1 MIVICR
7 SAPFAA
13 ALLLVASAVMTG
25 LVAGRSITGSVNVAT
40 KDAGNTAQV
49 VVLQESSDWLS
60 EGYWRRRRENSQR
73 QQTRRDTYD
82 QSNLGLRVNPF
93 DRTETPR
100 SENRAP
106 RRGNYRTVC
115 VRLCDGYYFPISF
128 STTEARFEEDEKACQ
143 STCSSDSR
151 LFYYENSDGSPET
164 MTDRK
169 GRAYASL
176 KAAFLYRTTYEKSCQ
191 CRPDPWSDEAKQR
204 HATYLDK
211 GLEKRSKAMAKLQK
225 QRSRIAARDAR
236 KQQQISGLGDGTS
249 ATGQSVQQAKRQS
262 AALPRY
268 QQSNRMSLGQSV
280 NAPRRAPPR
289 AAQRQKSSTSWK
301 RAAFSGGN

>member
-1 MIVICR
+1 
-7 SAPFAA
+7 
-13 ALLLVASAVMTG
+13 
-25 LVAGRSITGSVNVAT
+25 
-40 KDAGNTAQV
+40 
-49 VVLQESSDWLS
+49 
-60 EGYWRRRRENSQR
+60 
-73 QQTRRDTYD
+73 
-82 QSNLGLRVNPF
+82 
-93 DRTETPR
+93 
-100 SENRAP
+100 
-106 RRGNYRTVC
+106 
-115 VRLCDGYYFPISF
+115 LCDGYYFPVSF

-143 STCSSDSR
+143 SKCSSDSR

-211 GLEKRSKAMAKLQK
+211 GWEKRSKAMAKLQK

-249 ATGQSVQQAKRQS
+249 ATGQTGVASLYGANDTDPDNQSAGPSSASTEQAVQQARRQS
-262 AALPRY
+262 AARPRY
-268 QQSNRMSLGQSV
+268 QQSNRMSLGQSA

-301 RAAFSGGN
+301 RAAFSGDN